1 MKKFNPNKN
10 IIITLI
16 LAIIVITIISVT
28 ASNRASQEKTNFAQS
43 TVNDS
48 VGAIERLVSA
58 PGRWLGDGVGSIKNL
73 FNTYQENQELKA
85 KIDSYD
91 EMVQKSQNYEDEIAA
106 LKDELSLNQ
115 TLTSYEKVT
124 GNVISRSPD
133 TWQDLLVIDSGSQD
147 GIEVNMAVMSQKGLI
162 GRIIE
167 VSAFTSKVEL
177 LTSSNQSSN
186 HFPVQVNTGS
196 GNLYGLLSSYDE
208 KSKTLIVSQITGDN
222 DISEGD
228 VVQTSGLGGNSPAN
242 LAIGTVKKVEPDK
255 FGLERQIYVEPYA
268 EMYDI
273 KVVTVVKRLVEEG

>member
-167 VSAFTSKVEL
+167 A
-177 LTSSNQSSN
+177 Q
-186 HFPVQVNTGS
+186 H
-196 GNLYGLLSSYDE
+196 LS
-208 KSKTLIVSQITGDN
+208 T
-222 DISEGD
+222 
-228 VVQTSGLGGNSPAN
+228 P
-242 LAIGTVKKVEPDK
+242 
-255 FGLERQIYVEPYA
+255 
-268 EMYDI
+268 
-273 KVVTVVKRLVEEG
+273 